1 MPRPKNGYVNA
12 AGQPIPGTH
21 DPISRYMD
29 QTALKHWA
37 YKQGLAGLP
46 LYQRSAIDI
55 GSAVHGMA
63 ELDLKGRP
71 DREIEAYAHEA
82 LTVPDQLRKAFT
94 SFQAF
99 RRWREQC
106 HVRAIAQECPLVSET
121 YQYGGT
127 PDTIAMIDG
136 GLGLID
142 FKTSAKPYPDNLV
155 ALAAHGRLWDENH
168 PDQPLSSYHLLCL
181 PKDGSA
187 FKHHAYAD
195 LSQQWQLFTL
205 YLDAY
210 RIEKGCSSR
219 RTVKTV
225 VPAPKVA
232 LTAEKPATDVAP
244 KASTSAQPQRA
255 RKPKPAAEPAVATA
269 PVAKAPI
276 PESVFARPGEQL
288 CMVEI
293 APPPPLQL
301 SMAELLRSYGHIKE
315 AATC

>member
-1 MPRPKNGYVNA
+1 MPRPKNGYLNA

-29 QTALKHWA
+29 QTALKIWA
-37 YKQGLAGLP
+37 HKQGLAGLP

-99 RRWREQC
+99 RNWREQC
-106 HVRAIAQECPLVSET
+106 HVRAIAQEVALVSEAH
-121 YQYGGT
+121 QYGGT
-127 PDTIAMIDG
+127 PDTIAMIG
-136 GLGLID
+136 GALGLID

-187 FKHHAYAD
+187 FRHHAYAD

-205 YLDAY
+205 WLDAY
-210 RIEKGCSSR
+210 RIEKGC
-219 RTVKTV
+219 TLAKT
-225 VPAPKVA
+225 AKA
-232 LTAEKPATDVAP
+232 AKAAAP
-244 KASTSAQPQRA
+244 KAEAPIP
-255 RKPKPAAEPAVATA
+255 KPRRPANKPAASAVDRFLAEAAAAAKPA
-269 PVAKAPI
+269 PVIERPADVVTPLIARAP
-276 PESVFARPGEQL
+276 FT
-288 CMVEI
+288 MTEI
-293 APPPPLQL
+293 
-301 SMAELLRSYGHIKE
+301 LRAYGHIRE
-315 AATC
+315 GATC

>member
-1 MPRPKNGYVNA
+1 MPRPKNGYTNA

-29 QTALKHWA
+29 QTALKIWA
-37 YKQGLAGLP
+37 HKQGLAGRS
-46 LYQRSAIDI
+46 LYERSAIDI

-71 DREIEAYAHEA
+71 DREIEAYAHEV

-94 SFQAF
+94 SFEAF

-106 HVRAIAQECPLVSET
+106 HVRAIAQEVALVSEM

-142 FKTSAKPYPDNLV
+142 FKTSPKPYPDHLV
-155 ALAAHGRLWDENH
+155 ALAAHGQLWDENH
-168 PDQPLSSYHLLCL
+168 PSERLSSYHLLCL

-195 LSQQWQLFTL
+195 LSQQWELFQLW
-205 YLDAY
+205 LDAY
-210 RIEKGCSSR
+210 RLEKGC
-219 RTVKTV
+219 TLAKT
-225 VPAPKVA
+225 A
-232 LTAEKPATDVAP
+232 
-244 KASTSAQPQRA
+244 KAGTP
-255 RKPKPAAEPAVATA
+255 KPKPAEVKAEMPRPRRPARKPSAVDEFLAKAARTPKPAPVIERPAVE
-269 PVAKAPI
+269 P
-276 PESVFARPGEQL
+276 
-288 CMVEI
+288 MVMI
-293 APPPPLQL
+293 APRPRT
-301 SMAELLRSYGHIKE
+301 MAEILRNYGHVQ
-315 AATC
+315 C